1 MTEKRRIGIW
11 LIGSKG
17 GVATTAIVG
26 LIALKK
32 GLVATTGLVTAL
44 PEFAALDLAAWDDFV
59 IGGHEIRGLRLCREA
74 YRVATEMRA
83 ASREVIDQCRDELE
97 RIESR
102 IRPGTIWNA
111 GATITALADLN
122 LPREKMAR
130 ETVERLKADL
140 RQFVAAEKVDRLI
153 VVNVAST
160 EPPWSGSTP
169 TTWAALEPL
178 LDRADCP
185 LPASS
190 LYAIAALDLGGS
202 YINFTPSLGAAPAAI
217 DDLARRRGGCHA
229 GCDGKTGETLM
240 KSVLAPMFAARNLR
254 VMSWVGH
261 NIFGNMDGRVLDD
274 PANKRAKLESKDR
287 LIGEILG
294 YKPQTHI
301 SIEFIESLGDWKTA
315 WDHIH
320 FAGFLGTP
328 MTLQFTWQGCD
339 SVLAAPLVIDLVRLT
354 ELAMRR
360 GQSGLLK
367 FLASFFKSPLGV
379 GEHGFVLQYQM
390 LQQFREEQR
399 PDEQRL
405 EEACDPAPS
414 TTQQHEAKHA

>member
-1 MTEKRRIGIW
+1 MQH
-11 LIGSKG
+11 
-17 GVATTAIVG
+17 
-26 LIALKK
+26 KK

-44 PEFAALDLAAWDDFV
+44 PEFAALDLASWDDLV

-74 YRVATEMRA
+74 YRVASEMRA

-97 RIESR
+97 RIEAR
-102 IRPGTIWNA
+102 IRPGTIWNS
-111 GATITALADLN
+111 GPTITALADLD
-122 LPREKMAR
+122 LPREKTAR
-130 ETVERLKADL
+130 QEVERLKADL
-140 RQFVAAEKVDRLI
+140 RQFVAAEKVDRLV

-160 EPPWSGSTP
+160 EPRRSGSTP
-169 TTWAALEPL
+169 TTWTALEPF

-202 YINFTPSLGAAPAAI
+202 YINFTPSLGASPAAI
-217 DDLARRRGGCHA
+217 DDLARLRGGCHA

-379 GEHGFVLQYQM
+379 GEHGFALQYQM
-390 LQQFREEQR
+390 LQQFLG
-399 PDEQRL
+399 EQRL
-405 EEACDPAPS
+405 EEARDPAPS
-414 TTQQHEAKHA
+414 TTQQHEVKHA

>member
-1 MTEKRRIGIW
+1 MTDKRRIGIW

-32 GLVATTGLVTAL
+32 GLVAATGLVTAL
-44 PEFAALDLAAWDDFV
+44 PEFAALDLATWDDFI

-97 RIESR
+97 RVEAR

-111 GATITALADLN
+111 GPTIGALADLD
-122 LPREKMAR
+122 LPREKTPR
-130 ETVERLKADL
+130 QTVERLKTDL
-140 RQFVAAEKVDRLI
+140 RQFMAAEKINRLI

-160 EPPWSGSTP
+160 EPPWSGSMP

-190 LYAIAALDLGGS
+190 LYAIAALEAGGS
-202 YINFTPSLGAAPAAI
+202 HVNFTPSLGAAPAAI
-217 DDLARRRGGCHA
+217 DDLARLRGGCHA
-229 GCDGKTGETLM
+229 GCDGKTGETLL

-261 NIFGNMDGRVLDD
+261 NIFGNLDGRVLDD

-287 LIGEILG
+287 LLGEILG

-328 MTLQFTWQGCD
+328 MALQFTWQGCD

-379 GEHGFVLQYQM
+379 HEHSFVLQYQM
-390 LQQFREEQR
+390 LQQW
-399 PDEQRL
+399 L
-405 EEACDPAPS
+405 EEARGPAPS
-414 TTQQHEAKHA
+414 TT